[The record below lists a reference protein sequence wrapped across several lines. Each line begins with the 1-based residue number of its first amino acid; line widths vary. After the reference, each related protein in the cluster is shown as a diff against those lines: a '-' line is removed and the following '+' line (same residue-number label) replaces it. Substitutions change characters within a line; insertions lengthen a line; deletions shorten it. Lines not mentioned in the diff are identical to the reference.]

1 MLCFLLLLLFYVPI
15 FFDSYFVEILA
26 AFNCSEALFFIFSN
40 QQLSSR
46 QNLLRNTW
54 RDSFLIRF
62 KGWWLWKIMPEIL
75 TTSSRAAINGLL
87 RFFVFC
93 FLFFCFV
100 LLCFFCLFFCFGF
113 CFLLFFLFFLFSFIM
128 THCKY
133 SFEILFYV
141 TFVLIKEKKIYK

>member
-93 FLFFCFV
+93 FLFFC
-100 LLCFFCLFFCFGF
+100 LFCLV
-113 CFLLFFLFFLFSFIM
+113 FFLFLFFFLFSFIM

-133 SFEILFYV
+133 YLKFY
-141 TFVLIKEKKIYK
+141 FM